1 MGILKNLELVGEA
14 VVYRQVVDSNSLQRM
29 FNEMELFA
37 AASVA
42 LSEPTKGWE
51 LLSKVEK
58 CAWDSSG

>member
-1 MGILKNLELVGEA
+1 
-14 VVYRQVVDSNSLQRM
+14 M